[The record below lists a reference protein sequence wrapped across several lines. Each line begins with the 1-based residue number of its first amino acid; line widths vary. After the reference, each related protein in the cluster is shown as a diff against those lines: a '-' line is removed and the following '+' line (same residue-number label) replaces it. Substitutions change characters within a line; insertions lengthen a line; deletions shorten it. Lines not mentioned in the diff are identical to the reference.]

1 MDNARRARRDAESAS
16 RTPESLARFRTE
28 ARRELGAAGGPLLAE
43 RTEQLR
49 SRWVS
54 ARMVEAGR
62 ARAASLGWP
71 DAYAYTKALGERAL
85 LANRGDVPVSIVR
98 PSIIESALAEPAP
111 GWIRGFR
118 MAEPVIISYARGLLD
133 EFPGVPEGVIDV
145 IPVDL
150 VTVVWKRVARQDPA
164 LLIAYTRSAIPL
176 VARSAGLAVATCGH
190 PDAAATVSRD
200 FEQAA
205 AGARIAY
212 LQATCLVDARRC
224 LELLDAARKAPET
237 AVRAAALTLGP
248 PEGRRVPAESLA
260 VCLHDKDPNVVRA
273 ALEALTD
280 GPVAGIEK
288 DLEILAQGGPDD
300 IREQALRTLAR
311 AGTRPAAA
319 ALARIVKQFPDSTAI
334 GHLARELYKEGLGEV
349 VLMGNAAGAIPVS
362 ATLTSEPDGRLAFR
376 LYNDEGF
383 RVVVR
388 GALYL
393 KCQGL
398 PQTRTDVNVQD
409 FEADGT
415 LRLEVRCRRGGPPE
429 VQWKRRDGHRFR
441 ASITDF

>member
-1 MDNARRARRDAESAS
+1 MSHAARGKHPARRPPPFLLALALLLLLPAM
-16 RTPESLARFRTE
+16 PPPSL
-28 ARRELGAAGGPLLAE
+28 AGGPDPRRDEALELTVDVAAADTDEQRIAALRKLAAYRHPDVAMALVQLAE
-43 RTEQLR
+43 ETELSPAVLR
-49 SRWVS
+49 ELEWVLVAMGDFALKPLDDAVA
-54 ARMVEAGR
+54 ARRV
-62 ARAASLGWP
+62 
-71 DAYAYTKALGERAL
+71 
-85 LANRGDVPVSIVR
+85 
-98 PSIIESALAEPAP
+98 
-111 GWIRGFR
+111 
-118 MAEPVIISYARGLLD
+118 
-133 EFPGVPEGVIDV
+133 
-145 IPVDL
+145 PVDL

-164 LLIAYTRSAIPL
+164 LLLAYTRSAIPL